1 MMKSKTLVFMF
12 IAFTCAVA
20 LGFFGLAGSC
30 VRVALAQGPTDTY
43 AIRNV
48 RIVTVT
54 GPVIESGTVVIASG
68 KIAAVG
74 ADASVP
80 PGAKVIDGKGL
91 SVYPGM
97 MDADTEIGLT
107 EIGSVAGSVD
117 TNEIGDNNANIH
129 VDVAIRPDSSHIA
142 VTRVNGVTSALTA
155 PRGGLIAGQ
164 SAILNLDGWT
174 PREMVLKSPVAM
186 HINWPG
192 GGGGRGFGGEFGGQ
206 QRSATELRREQEK
219 QIESLKKILRD
230 AAAYGDARDA
240 RAKDPSLPKQN
251 VDLKLEALI
260 PVVRGQMPVV
270 INANLERDIKS
281 AIAFVGE
288 MKLKA
293 IISGGAEAYKVAD
306 QLKAKN
312 IPVIVGPVL
321 RVPVREDDPYDAA
334 FANAGLLSKAGVK
347 IAFQTN
353 DSAYSRN
360 LPYHAGMAAA
370 FGLPKE
376 EALKAVTIYPA
387 EIFGIADRIGSI
399 EPGKIANLIV
409 TDGDPLEIRT
419 QIKHVFINGRDIPLT
434 SRHTELYEKYKAR
447 P

>member
-1 MMKSKTLVFMF
+1 MSRKKISVLV
-12 IAFTCAVA
+12 IAFICALA
-20 LGFFGLAGSC
+20 FGLPGQDGSHK
-30 VRVALAQGPTDTY
+30 VSAQTSESY
-43 AIRNV
+43 AIRNA
-48 RIVTVT
+48 RIVTVS
-54 GPVIESGTVVIASG
+54 GPVIENGTVVISGG

-74 ADASVP
+74 ADVSVP
-80 PGAKVIDGKGL
+80 SGAKVIDAKGL

-142 VTRVNGVTSALTA
+142 VTRVNGITSALTA
-155 PRGGLIAGQ
+155 PRGGMIAGQ
-164 SAILNLDGWT
+164 SAIINLDGWT
-174 PREMVLKSPVAM
+174 AQEMILKSPVAM

-192 GGGGRGFGGEFGGQ
+192 AGGGRGFGGEFGPGGP
-206 QRSATELRREQEK
+206 QRSVTELRREQEK
-219 QIESLKKILRD
+219 QIENLKKILRD
-230 AAAYGDARDA
+230 AAAYGDAKDA
-240 RAKDPSLPKQN
+240 RAKDASLPKQD

-260 PVVRGQMPVV
+260 PVVRGLIPVV
-270 INANLERDIKS
+270 INVNLERDIKS

-293 IISGGAEAYKVAD
+293 IISGGIEAYKVAD

-321 RVPVREDDPYDAA
+321 RVPVKEDDPYDAP
-334 FANAGLLSKAGVK
+334 FANAGLLAKAGVK

-370 FGLPKE
+370 FGLAKE
-376 EALKAVTIYPA
+376 EALKAVTINPA
-387 EIFGIADRIGSI
+387 EIFGVSDRLGSI
-399 EPGKIANLIV
+399 EKGKIANLIV

>member
-1 MMKSKTLVFMF
+1 MSRTKIPVLVMAF
-12 IAFTCAVA
+12 ICALA
-20 LGFFGLAGSC
+20 FGLLGQHGSDK
-30 VRVALAQGPTDTY
+30 VSAQTSESY
-43 AIRNV
+43 AIRNA
-48 RIVTVT
+48 RIVTVS
-54 GPVIESGTVVIASG
+54 GPVIENGTVVISGG

-74 ADASVP
+74 ADVSVP
-80 PGAKVIDGKGL
+80 SGAKVIDAKGL

-117 TNEIGDNNANIH
+117 TNEIGDNNANIQ

-142 VTRVNGVTSALTA
+142 VTRVNGITSALTA
-155 PRGGLIAGQ
+155 PRGGMIAGQ
-164 SAILNLDGWT
+164 SAIINLDGWT
-174 PREMVLKSPVAM
+174 AQEMILKSPVAM

-192 GGGGRGFGGEFGGQ
+192 AGGGRGFGGEFGPGGP
-206 QRSATELRREQEK
+206 QRSVTELRREQEK

-230 AAAYGDARDA
+230 ASAYGDAKDA
-240 RAKDPSLPKQN
+240 RAKDASLPKQD

-260 PVVRGQMPVV
+260 PVVRGLIPVV
-270 INANLERDIKS
+270 INVNMERDIKS

-288 MKLKA
+288 MKLKG
-293 IISGGAEAYKVAD
+293 IISGGIEAYKVAD

-321 RVPVREDDPYDAA
+321 RVPVKEDDPYDAP
-334 FANAGLLSKAGVK
+334 FTNAGLLAKAGVK

-376 EALKAVTIYPA
+376 EALKAVTINPA
-387 EIFGIADRIGSI
+387 EIFGVSDRLGSI
-399 EPGKIANLIV
+399 EKGKIANLIV

>member
-1 MMKSKTLVFMF
+1 MKSNRRLLTVLTS
-12 IAFTCAVA
+12 AA
-20 LGFFGLAGSC
+20 
-30 VRVALAQGPTDTY
+30 ALAISVAFGGLTLRVVSAQNDSY

-48 RIVTVT
+48 KIVTVT
-54 GPVIESGTVVIASG
+54 GPVIDNGTVVISNG

-74 ADASVP
+74 ANASAP
-80 PGAKVIDGKGL
+80 SGAKVIDGEGL

-142 VTRVNGVTSALTA
+142 VTRVNGITTALTA

-164 SAILNLDGWT
+164 SAIVNLDGWT

-206 QRSATELRREQEK
+206 QRSATEARREQEK

-230 AAAYGDARDA
+230 ATAYADAKDA
-240 RAKDPSLPKQN
+240 RAKDSSLPKQN

-260 PVVRGQMPVV
+260 PVVRGQMPLV
-270 INANLERDIKS
+270 INVNLERDIKA

-288 MKLKA
+288 MKVKA
-293 IISGGAEAYKVAD
+293 IISGGAEAYRVAD

-334 FANAGLLSKAGVK
+334 FTNAGLLSKAGVK

-399 EPGKIANLIV
+399 ETGKIANLIV

-419 QIKHVFINGRDIPLT
+419 QIKHVFINGHDIPLT

>member
-1 MMKSKTLVFMF
+1 
-12 IAFTCAVA
+12 
-20 LGFFGLAGSC
+20 
-30 VRVALAQGPTDTY
+30 
-43 AIRNV
+43 
-48 RIVTVT
+48 
-54 GPVIESGTVVIASG
+54 
-68 KIAAVG
+68 
-74 ADASVP
+74 
-80 PGAKVIDGKGL
+80 
-91 SVYPGM
+91 M

-117 TNEIGDNNANIH
+117 TSEIGDNNANIH
-129 VDVAIRPDSSHIA
+129 VDVAINSDSSHIA
-142 VTRVNGVTSALTA
+142 VTRVNGVTNALSA

-174 PREMVLKSPVAM
+174 PNEMVLKSPVAM

-206 QRSATELRREQEK
+206 QRSATDLRREQER
-219 QIESLKKILRD
+219 QIEGLKKILRD
-230 AAAYGDARDA
+230 AAAYGDAKDA

-270 INANLERDIKS
+270 INANSEREIKN

-288 MKLKA
+288 MKLKG
-293 IISGGAEAYKVAD
+293 IISGGAEAYRVAD
-306 QLKAKN
+306 QLKARN

-321 RVPVREDDPYDAA
+321 RMPMREDDPYDAA
-334 FANAGLLSKAGVK
+334 FTNAGLLSKAGVK

-399 EPGKIANLIV
+399 EQGKIANLIV

>member
-1 MMKSKTLVFMF
+1 MKTKRIVFVIAAF
-12 IAFTCAVA
+12 ICAVA
-20 LGFFGLAGSC
+20 LGFFGLARSS
-30 VRVALAQGPTDTY
+30 VRAVSAQGPADTY

-48 RIVTVT
+48 RIITVT
-54 GPVIESGTVVIASG
+54 GPVIESGTVVIANG

-74 ADASVP
+74 ANAPVP
-80 PGAKVIDGKGL
+80 SGAKVIDGKGL

-97 MDADTEIGLT
+97 IDADTEIGLT

-142 VTRVNGVTSALTA
+142 VTRVNGITTALTA

-164 SAILNLDGWT
+164 SAIVNLDGWT
-174 PREMVLKSPVAM
+174 PREMILKSPAAM

-192 GGGGRGFGGEFGGQ
+192 GGGGGRGGEFGGFGQ
-206 QRSATELRREQEK
+206 QRSVTELRREQDR
-219 QIESLKKILRD
+219 QIENLKKILRD
-230 AAAYGDARDA
+230 ASAYGDAKDA
-240 RAKDPSLPKQN
+240 RAKDPSLPKQA

-260 PVVRGQMPVV
+260 PVVRGLMPVV
-270 INANLERDIKS
+270 INVSLERDIKA

-293 IISGGAEAYKVAD
+293 IISGGIEAYKVAEL
-306 QLKAKN
+306 LKARN

-321 RVPVREDDPYDAA
+321 RMPLKEDDPYDAA
-334 FANAGLLSKAGVK
+334 FTNAGLLSKAGVK

-376 EALKAVTIYPA
+376 EALKAVTIYAA
-387 EIFGIADRIGSI
+387 EILGIADRVGSI
-399 EPGKIANLIV
+399 EQGKIANLIV

>member
-1 MMKSKTLVFMF
+1 MKRVKISLVCASFVC
-12 IAFTCAVA
+12 AFSLGTFGIGGSGAV
-20 LGFFGLAGSC
+20 S
-30 VRVALAQGPTDTY
+30 AQGSESY
-43 AIRNV
+43 AIRNA

-54 GPVIESGTVVIASG
+54 GPVIENGTVVISGG

-74 ADASVP
+74 ADVSVP
-80 PGAKVIDGKGL
+80 AGARVIDGKGL

-97 MDADTEIGLT
+97 IDADSEIGLT

-117 TNEIGDNNANIH
+117 TNEIGDNNANIR
-129 VDVAIRPDSSHIA
+129 VEVAIHPDSSHIA
-142 VTRVNGVTSALTA
+142 VTRVNGVTTALTA

-164 SAILNLDGWT
+164 SAIVNLDGWT
-174 PREMVLKSPVAM
+174 PREMILKSPVAM

-192 GGGGRGFGGEFGGQ
+192 AGGGRGFGGEFGGQ
-206 QRSATELRREQEK
+206 QRSAAEARREQER
-219 QIESLKKILRD
+219 QIENLKKILRD
-230 AAAYGDARDA
+230 AAAYGDAKDA
-240 RAKDPSLPKQN
+240 REKDPSLPRQA

-270 INANLERDIKS
+270 INANMERDLKS
-281 AIAFVGE
+281 AIAFVAE

-293 IISGGAEAYKVAD
+293 IISGGVEAYKVVD
-306 QLKAKN
+306 QLKARN

-321 RVPVREDDPYDAA
+321 RVPVNEDDPYDMP
-334 FANAGLLSKAGVK
+334 FANAGVLAKAGVK

-360 LPYHAGMAAA
+360 LPYQAGMAAA
-370 FGLPKE
+370 FGLPRD
-376 EALKAVTIYPA
+376 EALKAVTINAA
-387 EIFGIADRIGSI
+387 EIFGIADKVGSV
-399 EPGKIANLIV
+399 EKGKIANLIV

-419 QIKHVFINGRDIPLT
+419 QIKHVFINGHAISLT

>member
-1 MMKSKTLVFMF
+1 MKSKGIGF
-12 IAFTCAVA
+12 IVTALICALA
-20 LGFFGLAGSC
+20 LGFIGFAGSG
-30 VRVALAQGPTDTY
+30 VRIASAQGPADTY

-54 GPVIESGTVVIASG
+54 GPVIDNGTVVIANG

-74 ADASVP
+74 ANASAP
-80 PGAKVIDGKGL
+80 SGAKVIDGKGL

-142 VTRVNGVTSALTA
+142 VTRVNGITSALTA

-164 SAILNLDGWT
+164 SAIINLDGWT

-206 QRSATELRREQEK
+206 QRSATDLRREQDR
-219 QIESLKKILRD
+219 QIESLKKTLRD
-230 AAAYGDARDA
+230 AAAYGDAKDA

-293 IISGGAEAYKVAD
+293 IISGGAEAYRVAD
-306 QLKAKN
+306 QIKAKN

-334 FANAGLLSKAGVK
+334 FTNAGLLSKAGVK

-360 LPYHAGMAAA
+360 LPYQAGMAAA

-387 EIFGIADRIGSI
+387 EIFGVADRVGSI
-399 EPGKIANLIV
+399 EQGKIANLIV

-434 SRHTELYEKYKAR
+434 TRHTELYEKYKAR

>member
-1 MMKSKTLVFMF
+1 MKRNRILFVSLLT
-12 IAFTCAVA
+12 IC
-20 LGFFGLAGSC
+20 
-30 VRVALAQGPTDTY
+30 ALAFGTRLAAQTGGDTT
-43 AIRNV
+43 AIRNA

-54 GPVIESGTVVIASG
+54 GPVIERGTVIITNG

-74 ADASVP
+74 ADVQVP
-80 PGAKVIDGKGL
+80 ANARVIDAAGL

-97 MDADTEIGLT
+97 IDAGSEIGLT

-117 TNEIGDNNANIH
+117 IAEIGDNNANIH

-142 VTRVNGVTSALTA
+142 VTRVNGVTTALTA

-164 SAILNLDGWT
+164 SALIDLDGWV
-174 PREMVLKSPVAM
+174 PRDMILKSPLAM

-192 GGGGRGFGGEFGGQ
+192 GFGVGSEFGFEGQ
-206 QRSATELRREQEK
+206 RGATSEARREQEK
-219 QIESLKKILRD
+219 QVENLKKILRD
-230 AAAYGDARDA
+230 ARAYGDAKDA
-240 RAKDPSLPKQN
+240 RARDASLPKQD

-260 PVVRGQMPVV
+260 PVVRGTLPVI
-270 INANLERDIKS
+270 INANTERDIKS
-281 AIAFVGE
+281 AIAFADE

-293 IISGGAEAYKVAD
+293 IIAGGIEAYRVAD
-306 QLKAKN
+306 QLKARN

-321 RVPVREDDPYDAA
+321 RMPNREDDPYDAA
-334 FANAGLLSKAGVK
+334 FANAGLLAKAGVK
-347 IAFQTN
+347 IAFQTT
-353 DSAYSRN
+353 DSAHSRD

-370 FGLPKE
+370 FGLPKD

-387 EIFGIADRIGSI
+387 EIFGVADRIGSI
-399 EPGKIANLIV
+399 EVGKVANLIV
-409 TDGDPLEIRT
+409 TDGDPLEIVT
-419 QIKHVFINGRDIPLT
+419 QVKQVFINGRQVPLT

>member
-1 MMKSKTLVFMF
+1 MMKTKRTLFMVTAF
-12 IAFTCAVA
+12 ICAVS
-20 LGFFGLAGSC
+20 LGFFGPAGSGIRA
-30 VRVALAQGPTDTY
+30 VSAQTSQDTY
-43 AIRNV
+43 AIRNA

-54 GPVIESGTVVIASG
+54 GPVIENGTVVISNG

-74 ADASVP
+74 SNVTVPSGARIIDAT
-80 PGAKVIDGKGL
+80 GL
-91 SVYPGM
+91 TVYPGM
-97 MDADTEIGLT
+97 MDANTEIGLT
-107 EIGSVAGSVD
+107 EIDSVAGSVD

-129 VDVAIRPDSSHIA
+129 VDVAIHPDSSHTA
-142 VTRVNGVTSALTA
+142 VARANGITTVLTA

-174 PREMVLKSPVAM
+174 PREMVLKSPAAM
-186 HINWPG
+186 HVNWPG
-192 GGGGRGFGGEFGGQ
+192 GGGRGGEFGGFGA
-206 QRSATELRREQEK
+206 QRSVTELRREQDT
-219 QIESLKKILRD
+219 QIENLKKILRD

-240 RAKDPSLPKQN
+240 RGKDPSLPKQDL
-251 VDLKLEALI
+251 DLKLEALV
-260 PVVRGQMPVV
+260 PVARGQMPVV
-270 INANLERDIKS
+270 INVNAERDIKN
-281 AIAFVGE
+281 AIAFAGE

-306 QLKAKN
+306 LLKAKN

-321 RVPVREDDPYDAA
+321 RLPSRDDDPYDAA
-334 FANAGLLSKAGVK
+334 FANAGLLWKAGVK
-347 IAFQTN
+347 IAFQTG
-353 DSAYSRN
+353 DSSNVRN
-360 LPYHAGMAAA
+360 LPYNAGMAAA

-387 EIFGIADRIGSI
+387 EILGVADRVGSI
-399 EPGKIANLIV
+399 EQGKIANLIV